1 MKWWMRERDELIEQT
16 MAFVEGVAAAG
27 PKRTSAPP
35 VVQAE
40 PSRPVEPPKPAALAF
55 MASERA
61 EIEKRVANF
70 KAQQQKFQR
79 EREEHYNAVFA
90 KTRFVPGNPTRP

>member
-1 MKWWMRERDELIEQT
+1 MKWWMRERDQLIEQT

-40 PSRPVEPPKPAALAF
+40 PSRPVEPTKPAAPAF
-55 MASERA
+55 IASERA
-61 EIEKRVANF
+61 QIEKRVANF

-90 KTRFVPGNPTRP
+90 KTRFVPGNPPRP